1 MREVRLMVSDD
12 WMDFALCKEMPAEVF
27 FPHEDDELA
36 IFNAKKVCMQCP
48 VSEPCLEMG
57 MKLRHGIW
65 GGLTATERSMLRT
78 LE

>member
-1 MREVRLMVSDD
+1 MREVRMMVSDD

-36 IFNAKKVCMQCP
+36 VFNAKKICMRCP

-57 MKLRHGIW
+57 MKLRYGIW